1 MKNICKNLEKPIII
15 RNVSDLNRCYKNITY
30 EKNDI
35 VKSTEL
41 YIQDNSTFVP
51 LSVQWAKFLNP
62 GIFGVW
68 FLYFKEY
75 ILAYGRCLF
84 VQNIVDL
91 HEKDFIKLNLNMD
104 LTFIILFH
112 DPDFFFLTQNPQ
124 GTTEEG
130 LSVQMQELLQEDKIP
145 RHTFP

>member
-1 MKNICKNLEKPIII
+1 MD
-15 RNVSDLNRCYKNITY
+15 V
-30 EKNDI
+30 
-35 VKSTEL
+35 
-41 YIQDNSTFVP
+41 
-51 LSVQWAKFLNP
+51 
-62 GIFGVW
+62 
-68 FLYFKEY
+68 
-75 ILAYGRCLF
+75 GRCLF

-130 LSVQMQELLQEDKIP
+130 LSVQMQELLQEDKMS